1 MAIGG
6 LERNK
11 LIFLMAFFCLVAA
24 PAFLVGGFTLSLLYM
39 ILIYVT
45 LSESWNILGGYA
57 GQICLGIGAFFGVGG
72 YAAAMLS
79 ISGLPVPLSVIIGGF
94 VAVLLGFAV
103 TPTLK
108 LRGVYFAIG
117 TFFLPEIMKVL
128 ILNLEE
134 TGGAK
139 GLFLPFSLMVDPKY
153 LYLSSLLLTA
163 LTIAITH
170 KISTSR
176 IGLAFRAIREDEE
189 AAECCGINPLKFKLL
204 GLVLC
209 AFLSGLAGG
218 IHAHYLLFL
227 DPHAT
232 FNIMWSISPVFMAI
246 IGGVGTLSGPIIG
259 AGIFTLL
266 KYWITTIVG
275 EVDLI
280 VMGSALIAV
289 VLLMPEGIIGV
300 IKKRG
305 VLSWLS

>member
-1 MAIGG
+1 M
-6 LERNK
+6 EWNK
-11 LIFLMAFFCLVAA
+11 LIIILALLCLAAVSAFFVR
-24 PAFLVGGFTLSLLYM
+24 GFALSLLYM

-45 LSESWNILGGYA
+45 MAESWNILGGYA

-79 ISGLPVPLSVIIGGF
+79 ISGTPVPLSVIIGGF
-94 VAVLLGFAV
+94 VAVLLGLAV
-103 TPTLK
+103 TPTFR

-139 GLFLPFSLMVDPKY
+139 GLFLPFSLMVNPAY
-153 LYLSSLLLTA
+153 LYLSSLLLAA

-176 IGLAFRAIREDEE
+176 IGLVFKAIREDEE

-204 GLVLC
+204 GLTLC

-232 FNIMWSISPVFMAI
+232 FNIMWSISPVFMSI

-266 KYWITTIVG
+266 RYWITTIVG